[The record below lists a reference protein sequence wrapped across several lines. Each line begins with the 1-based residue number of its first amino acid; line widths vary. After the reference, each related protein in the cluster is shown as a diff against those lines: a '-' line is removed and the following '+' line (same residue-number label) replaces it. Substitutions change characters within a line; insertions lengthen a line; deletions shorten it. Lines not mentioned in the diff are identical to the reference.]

1 MDVMA
6 CTAAGTQSDE
16 DYGIGTREA
25 VQAMMNMANTAAAST
40 SGASTPYCPV
50 AFKEG
55 FVRAAYRPKAWSSN
69 TSA

>member
-1 MDVMA
+1 MEVMA
-6 CTAAGTQSDE
+6 CTAAGRQGDE

-25 VQAMMNMANTAAAST
+25 GQAMMNMANTAAASP
-40 SGASTPYCPV
+40 SGAPAPYCPV

-55 FVRAAYRPKAWSSN
+55 FVRTAYRPKAWSSN